1 MTAMRDPLDAS
12 LGLLQVPVF
21 AVQSGLPKGLAPAAG
36 DISGMAGCGAPQERG
51 EALSAAAMA
60 PAMQALPDSA
70 VRFAGRI
77 RTGGPAFLPRSSD
90 RRRALAART
99 LETAHGKA

>member
-1 MTAMRDPLDAS
+1 
-12 LGLLQVPVF
+12 
-21 AVQSGLPKGLAPAAG
+21 
-36 DISGMAGCGAPQERG
+36 MAGCGAPQERG

-77 RTGGPAFLPRSSD
+77 RTGGPALPPGSSD
-90 RRRALAART
+90 RRRALAASIR
-99 LETAHGKA
+99 ETAHGKA